1 MISVFDSIPLA
12 IALVVGIAS
21 IAFIKSFADYIIM
34 PIITPFIHGGYERL
48 QLLISGQ

>member
-12 IALVVGIAS
+12 IALVMGIAS
-21 IAFIKSFADYIIM
+21 IAFIKSFADNIIM
-34 PIITPFIHGGYERL
+34 PIITPFIHGDERL